1 MVERSTHDGSVVG
14 SNPAKPSA
22 SLEFLFYFFMK
33 PLFLTSTRPK
43 HKYKTE
49 KFFSGYL
56 RTRKV
61 SKFVSGSSKQ
71 FSNFKK
77 MLVMK
82 KFFMWYYNIKS
93 WRLFFK
99 IFKLPFLQK
108 RYTFRYLLSLYHL
121 LERNLLVL
129 LVRTKFSFNLIE
141 SLAYVKNKFI
151 YVNGYPMISLF
162 TSTRV
167 GDIIEVLKWQSQ
179 YITNYFY
186 ILFLTRKAARFYFRY
201 FVPIKRLYYITK
213 FCFKRFKTKFCN
225 FLRYKLYY
233 NWIFF
238 KLILLNIIQKKQYI
252 LNTNPLEFVNIPF
265 LEKQCKKS
273 PMLLQK
279 IQYKLFRKNRILKK
293 KNLIRNF
300 FKKID
305 KRAFLNQNTKFSILV
320 KKYKKYI
327 VFLDNNSW
335 EINLSLLDKKLI
347 YLNRSKQDSLNSQL
361 LWTKYIKPFYKK
373 TPIIYNSIMLK
384 FKTIEKK
391 FKIKLLK
398 KRIKKKK
405 VFKPAFRKNRG
416 FFSSASKINQ

>member
-1 MVERSTHDGSVVG
+1 MVEQSTHDGKVVG
-14 SNPAKPSA
+14 SNPAKLSV
-22 SLEFLFYFFMK
+22 SLAFILILLFYIMK

-151 YVNGYPMISLF
+151 YVNGYPMTSLF
-162 TSTRV
+162 ISTRV
-167 GDIIEVLKWQSQ
+167 GDIIEVIKWQSK

-186 ILFLTRKAARFYFRY
+186 LLFLTRKAARFYFQY

-213 FCFKRFKTKFCN
+213 FFFKEFKEKYSN
-225 FLRYKLYY
+225 FLRHKLYY

-238 KLILLNIIQKKQYI
+238 KLFLINMSQQKNKGLKRNSTSLINIALLENK
-252 LNTNPLEFVNIPF
+252 L
-265 LEKQCKKS
+265 KKS
-273 PMLLQK
+273 SALLRR
-279 IQYKLFRKNRILKK
+279 IQYKLFQKTQLFKK
-293 KNLIRNF
+293 KKIILLYFRKVKNKSLVVRTHNLATTPTNYSF
-300 FKKID
+300 FYV
-305 KRAFLNQNTKFSILV
+305 TKSR
-320 KKYKKYI
+320 
-327 VFLDNNSW
+327 
-335 EINLSLLDKKLI
+335 EINRVLLEKQLS
-347 YLNRSKQDSLNSQL
+347 YLTQIKQDFLNSQL
-361 LWTKYIKPFYKK
+361 FWTKHIKSFYKK
-373 TPIIYNSIMLK
+373 SLLRHIWVNVQLNMIRKNINPNLLNK
-384 FKTIEKK
+384 RQKK
-391 FKIKLLK
+391 KNRFYSPSFRNNRPFK
-398 KRIKKKK
+398 KR
-405 VFKPAFRKNRG
+405 
-416 FFSSASKINQ
+416 

>member
-1 MVERSTHDGSVVG
+1 
-14 SNPAKPSA
+14 
-22 SLEFLFYFFMK
+22 MK

-71 FSNFKK
+71 FSNFKR

-99 IFKLPFLQK
+99 VFKLPFLQK

-151 YVNGYPMISLF
+151 YVNGFPMTSLF

-167 GDIIEVLKWQSQ
+167 GDVIEVIKWQSK

-186 ILFLTRKAARFYFRY
+186 LMFLTRKAARFYFKY
-201 FVPIKRLYYITK
+201 FSPIKRLYYITK
-213 FCFKRFKTKFCN
+213 FCFKKFKTKFSN

-238 KLILLNIIQKKQYI
+238 KLMLFKLETRKKKYIKMEFLRRFNIK
-252 LNTNPLEFVNIPF
+252 L
-265 LEKQCKKS
+265 LEKQYKKNQ
-273 PMLLQK
+273 MLLRQ
-279 IQYKLFRKNRILKK
+279 IQYKLFKQKKIFRKQKLIRKYFKKFQKKSIILKTGK
-293 KNLIRNF
+293 FVNSASSSIFVFMIKLIE
-300 FKKID
+300 ID
-305 KRAFLNQNTKFSILV
+305 HFLL
-320 KKYKKYI
+320 
-327 VFLDNNSW
+327 
-335 EINLSLLDKKLI
+335 EKKLI
-347 YLNRSKQDSLNSQL
+347 FLTRMKNDFLNSQI
-361 LWTKYIKPFYKK
+361 LWNKHIKPCYKK
-373 TPIIYNSIMLK
+373 TPVIQKFLRLK
-384 FKTIEKK
+384 LNVIKNNFDP
-391 FKIKLLK
+391 KLLK
-398 KRIKKKK
+398 KKKKK
-405 VFKPAFRKNRG
+405 
-416 FFSSASKINQ
+416 KIFV